1 MRTDYTYSCDKKIS
15 GYSHLV
21 NKHNLSELMAVETY
35 RNGTFTGGSKY
46 VYTKITNKAT
56 KQSFP
61 VVNACYSVLPNGS
74 SVKEMMVTQFDDY
87 GNIREYTKKNGT
99 PVTIIWSYNHQLPIL
114 EIVGKTYNDV
124 TKTFTFIH
132 ELEEAKT
139 IDNTCPL
146 GSMEAIHTSINM
158 AYKGGFSRGA
168 AEAYVTA
175 YEYSPWG
182 AVSRIIKPN
191 GLRVEYVYDTY
202 GRLKETKENGDI
214 IQRYSYNYKNK

>member
-1 MRTDYTYSCDKKIS
+1 MK
-15 GYSHLV
+15 
-21 NKHNLSELMAVETY
+21 
-35 RNGTFTGGSKY
+35 
-46 VYTKITNKAT
+46 
-56 KQSFP
+56 
-61 VVNACYSVLPNGS
+61 
-74 SVKEMMVTQFDDY
+74 VTSYDDY

-146 GSMEAIHTSINM
+146 GSMEAIHTSINS
-158 AYKGGFSRGA
+158 AYKGGFNKGA

-182 AVSRIIKPN
+182 TVSRIIKPN

-202 GRLKETKENGDI
+202 GRLKETKENGGV
-214 IQRYSYNYKNK
+214 IQRYSYNYKNKLSK